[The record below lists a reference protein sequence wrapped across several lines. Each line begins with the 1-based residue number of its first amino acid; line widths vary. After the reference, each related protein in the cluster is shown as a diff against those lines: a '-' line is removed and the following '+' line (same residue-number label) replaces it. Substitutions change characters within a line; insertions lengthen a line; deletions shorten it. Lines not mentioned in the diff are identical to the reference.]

1 MSAKDVVGNSSF
13 DSQQENPTNAH
24 RRCDIMSA
32 KDVVGNSILDS
43 QQENSTN
50 AHRRCGIMAAIQ
62 EISAAGKSFREL
74 GDLLEQSSGQVLLRD
89 CLGQRFLGA
98 GTKQLDIKITGI
110 PGNALGAYLNG
121 SSLEVMGNAQD
132 AVGDTMNAGRI
143 VIHGNVGDTAG
154 YAMRGGTILVE
165 GCAGYRS
172 GVHMKEYEDKL
183 PVMVIGGSAGSFL
196 GEYQAGGIILV
207 LGLDASKPIVG
218 NFPCTGMHGG
228 KVFLR
233 SDCRDVLFPAQVT
246 ARPAAEEDLELIRPY
261 VEDFCRCFG
270 RDPQKIMDA
279 PFTVVTPDSRNPY
292 RQMYVAN

>member
-1 MSAKDVVGNSSF
+1 MTAAK
-13 DSQQENPTNAH
+13 
-24 RRCDIMSA
+24 
-32 KDVVGNSILDS
+32 
-43 QQENSTN
+43 
-50 AHRRCGIMAAIQ
+50 
-62 EISAAGKSFREL
+62 EISAAGKSFQEL
-74 GDLLEQSSGQVLLRD
+74 GTLLEQPSGQVLLKD

-98 GTKQLDIKITGI
+98 GMKQLDVRITGI

-121 SSLEVMGNAQD
+121 GSLEVMGNAQD

-154 YAMRGGTILVE
+154 YAMRGGSILVE
-165 GCAGYRS
+165 GCAGYRC

-183 PVMVIGGSAGSFL
+183 PVMVIGGKAGSFL

-207 LGLDASKPIVG
+207 LGLNTSGPIVG

-233 SDCRDVLFPAQVT
+233 SDCRDILFPAQVT
-246 ARPAAEEDLELIRPY
+246 ARPASENDLEMIRSY
-261 VEDFCRCFG
+261 VEEFCRCFG
-270 RDPQKIMDA
+270 KDPAEVLDA
-279 PFTVVTPDSRNPY
+279 PFTLVTPDGRNPY